1 MPQPYQLTVS
11 EAAHQIKNKQLSPV
25 DLAKSLLERI
35 DDTDQDLQA
44 WVTIDREEV
53 LTAAQQLE
61 DEAKEGH
68 TRGPL
73 HGVPIGLKDIFYTA
87 GMKTAAG
94 SKVYADFVP
103 DFDATTVRKIKEAGG
118 IILGKAVTTEF
129 ATSDPSPTYNPWNL
143 EHTPGGSSSGSSVAV
158 ASKTVGA
165 ALGSQTGGSTCRPAG
180 YNGIVGLKA
189 TYGRISRYGVVP
201 VSWSLDHV
209 GILVRTVDDAAL
221 MLQVMSGEDKNDPG
235 SANEV
240 VPNFA
245 EQMAEHNRPPRIGIV
260 SQYYQEKST
269 AEVWDHTQSVANK
282 LADAGAEVVNLAL
295 PDSFGSCHSAQRI
308 VMNVECAAFHEHFH
322 ATQAVN
328 YGPRVRAGME
338 MGMLIPATAYLQAMR
353 LRRQFREDMVRLVG
367 QVDAVITPTTPS
379 PAPKDRN
386 TTGDASFQVPW
397 TSSGL
402 PTVTIP
408 SGLSEGGLPMAVQLG
423 GLPFDEGKLLGIA
436 KWCETVL
443 GIKLS
448 PPSYS

>member
-1 MPQPYQLTVS
+1 MPQPYRLTVS
-11 EAAHQIKNKQLSPV
+11 ETAQQIKDKQLSPV
-25 DLAKSLLERI
+25 DLVQSQLERI
-35 DDTDQDLQA
+35 DATDKELQA

-53 LTAAQQLE
+53 LTTAKQLE
-61 DEAKEGH
+61 DEANGGR
-68 TRGPL
+68 TRGML
-73 HGVPIGLKDIFYTA
+73 HGVAVGLKDIFYTA

-165 ALGSQTGGSTCRPAG
+165 ALGSQTGGSTCRPAA

-221 MLQVMSGEDKNDPG
+221 MLQVLSGEDANDPG
-235 SANEV
+235 SANEP
-240 VPNFA
+240 VPNFMQ
-245 EQMAEHNRPPRIGIV
+245 QMAEHNLPPRIGV
-260 SQYYQEKST
+260 PSQYFQEKST
-269 AEVWDHTQSVANK
+269 SEVWAHTQAVANQ
-282 LADAGAEVVNLAL
+282 LAAAGAEIVEIGL
-295 PDSFGSCHSAQRI
+295 PGSFSSSHSVQRI
-308 VMNVECAAFHEHFH
+308 VMNVECAAYHEQFH
-322 ATQAVN
+322 ADQAED

-338 MGMLIPATAYLQAMR
+338 MGMLIPATKYLQAMR
-353 LRRQFREDMVRLVG
+353 LRRQFRQDMVQMVQ
-367 QVDAVITPTTPS
+367 QVDAVLTPTTPA

-386 TTGDASFQVPW
+386 TTGDASFQAPW
-397 TSSGL
+397 TSCGL

-408 SGLSEGGLPMAVQLG
+408 SGLSENGMPLGVQLG
-423 GLPFDEGKLLGIA
+423 GLPFEEGKLLGIA
-436 KWCETVL
+436 KWCETTL
-443 GIKLS
+443 GVQLS
-448 PPSYS
+448 PPNYS